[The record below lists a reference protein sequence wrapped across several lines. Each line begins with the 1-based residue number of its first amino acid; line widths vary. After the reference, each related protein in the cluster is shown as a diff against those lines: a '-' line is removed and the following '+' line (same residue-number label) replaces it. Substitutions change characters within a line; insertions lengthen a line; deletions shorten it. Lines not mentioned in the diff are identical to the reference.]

1 MGKRTKKRGVKAY
14 IAIVCLVLLLAAG
27 ALASGYRDRQL
38 REQETLPEEWVELAE
53 IKEELSFGVYGQE
66 DWNSFFETFS
76 GDRLTGEILGELLA
90 KLQLSDYI
98 EIPVMRESQKVSRED
113 WNYVYGQI
121 LDLLDM
127 EYAVTK
133 TEFLVVDVME
143 AENQNVIMTN
153 KGDFCTVLP
162 ASYFKQWN
170 GYEGYCVENRCI
182 GVAGTLKKEFTLD
195 NTYLT
200 DCTKDS
206 VDFLY
211 AGAVYHKETASLT
224 EGVSPCVC
232 DIVLADGRITAL
244 RVKQETIEGEL
255 LSYDDE
261 TIEIKEYGK
270 LSHTGKLPVYQTYGE
285 VSEKSISDVTLGN
298 MNVEYV
304 TGEKQVCAILIREP
318 AVIREIRVLL
328 LADDGTK
335 CRQSVYLKC
344 TTDAAVTW
352 QGETTQVA
360 AQTLIAASDR
370 MAGDAQGTF
379 TVTPEQEGCVVV
391 CDANGAEL
399 SNGYGGS
406 MEVRALG
413 DGYTLVN
420 SLPLER
426 YLQDVV
432 PSEMPASYEP
442 EALKAQA
449 VCARSYACIQLLRG
463 DLAEYGAHID
473 DSTAYQVY
481 NRVTDVEAAREAV
494 LATQGEVLSYE
505 GNIVEAYY
513 FSTSMGYTAAADVWN
528 VEEPEQY
535 GYLAPACLLA
545 DGKMQDLSGEEA
557 FLSYIQ
563 NPAEGYDSDCRYF
576 RWRAEADCHGKTDE
590 VNAILLERRN
600 SSPRN
605 VTFYQTNQTAEI
617 QNPDASSVA
626 ALGEVTGMSAAE
638 RGSSGALLALKITYE
653 KGSALVR
660 TEYNIRKVLGACAGN
675 LVCADGTEQ
684 TDVTMLPSAFLTI
697 TKQED
702 GGMVLYGGGYGHGLG
717 MSQNAANGMAK
728 AGMNYEEILQYFY
741 NDVKLERN
749 TES

>member
-232 DIVLADGRITAL
+232 DIVLADGELTAL

-255 LSYDDE
+255 LSYDD
-261 TIEIKEYGK
+261 
-270 LSHTGKLPVYQTYGE
+270 
-285 VSEKSISDVTLGN
+285 
-298 MNVEYV
+298 
-304 TGEKQVCAILIREP
+304 
-318 AVIREIRVLL
+318 
-328 LADDGTK
+328 
-335 CRQSVYLKC
+335 
-344 TTDAAVTW
+344 
-352 QGETTQVA
+352 
-360 AQTLIAASDR
+360 
-370 MAGDAQGTF
+370 
-379 TVTPEQEGCVVV
+379 
-391 CDANGAEL
+391 
-399 SNGYGGS
+399 
-406 MEVRALG
+406 
-413 DGYTLVN
+413 
-420 SLPLER
+420 
-426 YLQDVV
+426 
-432 PSEMPASYEP
+432 
-442 EALKAQA
+442 
-449 VCARSYACIQLLRG
+449 
-463 DLAEYGAHID
+463 
-473 DSTAYQVY
+473 
-481 NRVTDVEAAREAV
+481 
-494 LATQGEVLSYE
+494 
-505 GNIVEAYY
+505 
-513 FSTSMGYTAAADVWN
+513 
-528 VEEPEQY
+528 
-535 GYLAPACLLA
+535 
-545 DGKMQDLSGEEA
+545 
-557 FLSYIQ
+557 
-563 NPAEGYDSDCRYF
+563 
-576 RWRAEADCHGKTDE
+576 
-590 VNAILLERRN
+590 
-600 SSPRN
+600 
-605 VTFYQTNQTAEI
+605 
-617 QNPDASSVA
+617 
-626 ALGEVTGMSAAE
+626 
-638 RGSSGALLALKITYE
+638 
-653 KGSALVR
+653 
-660 TEYNIRKVLGACAGN
+660 
-675 LVCADGTEQ
+675 
-684 TDVTMLPSAFLTI
+684 
-697 TKQED
+697 
-702 GGMVLYGGGYGHGLG
+702 
-717 MSQNAANGMAK
+717 
-728 AGMNYEEILQYFY
+728 
-741 NDVKLERN
+741 
-749 TES
+749 

>member
-232 DIVLADGRITAL
+232 DIVLADGELTAL

-261 TIEIKEYGK
+261 TIEIKGYGK
-270 LSHTGKLPVYQTYGE
+270 LCHTGKLPVYQTYGE

-328 LADDGTK
+328 LGDDGTK

-344 TTDAAVTW
+344 TSDAAVTW
-352 QGETTQVA
+352 QGETTHVA
-360 AQTLIAASDR
+360 AQTLIAASDQ
-370 MAGDAQGTF
+370 MTGDTQGTF
-379 TVTPEQEGCVVV
+379 TVTPEQEGCVVI
-391 CDANGAEL
+391 CDADGAEI

-406 MEVRALG
+406 MEVRCMG

-432 PSEMPASYEP
+432 PSEMPA
-442 EALKAQA
+442 
-449 VCARSYACIQLLRG
+449 
-463 DLAEYGAHID
+463 
-473 DSTAYQVY
+473 
-481 NRVTDVEAAREAV
+481 
-494 LATQGEVLSYE
+494 
-505 GNIVEAYY
+505 
-513 FSTSMGYTAAADVWN
+513 
-528 VEEPEQY
+528 
-535 GYLAPACLLA
+535 
-545 DGKMQDLSGEEA
+545 
-557 FLSYIQ
+557 
-563 NPAEGYDSDCRYF
+563 
-576 RWRAEADCHGKTDE
+576 
-590 VNAILLERRN
+590 IL
-600 SSPRN
+600 
-605 VTFYQTNQTAEI
+605 
-617 QNPDASSVA
+617 
-626 ALGEVTGMSAAE
+626 
-638 RGSSGALLALKITYE
+638 
-653 KGSALVR
+653 
-660 TEYNIRKVLGACAGN
+660 
-675 LVCADGTEQ
+675 
-684 TDVTMLPSAFLTI
+684 
-697 TKQED
+697 
-702 GGMVLYGGGYGHGLG
+702 
-717 MSQNAANGMAK
+717 
-728 AGMNYEEILQYFY
+728 
-741 NDVKLERN
+741 
-749 TES
+749 

>member
-27 ALASGYRDRQL
+27 TLASGYRDRQL

-66 DWNSFFETFS
+66 DWKAFFETFPE
-76 GDRLTGEILGELLA
+76 DRLTGEVLGELLA

-98 EIPVMRESQKVSRED
+98 ELPVMREQQKVCRED

-127 EYAVTK
+127 EHVVTK

-195 NTYLT
+195 NAYLT
-200 DCTKDS
+200 DCSEDG

-211 AGAVYHKETASLT
+211 AGAAYHKDAVSLA
-224 EGVSPCVC
+224 EDVAPCVC
-232 DIVLADGRITAL
+232 DIVLADGELTAL

-261 TIEIKEYGK
+261 TIEIKGY
-270 LSHTGKLPVYQTYGE
+270 
-285 VSEKSISDVTLGN
+285 
-298 MNVEYV
+298 
-304 TGEKQVCAILIREP
+304 
-318 AVIREIRVLL
+318 
-328 LADDGTK
+328 
-335 CRQSVYLKC
+335 RQSVYLKC
-344 TTDAAVTW
+344 TSDAAVTW

-360 AQTLIAASDR
+360 AQTLIAASDQ
-370 MAGDAQGTF
+370 MTGDTQGTF
-379 TVTPEQEGCVVV
+379 TVTPEQEGCVVI
-391 CDANGAEL
+391 CDADGAEL

-406 MEVRALG
+406 MEVRCLG

-481 NRVTDVEAAREAV
+481 NRVTDADAAREAV
-494 LATQGEVLSYE
+494 
-505 GNIVEAYY
+505 I
-513 FSTSMGYTAAADVWN
+513 
-528 VEEPEQY
+528 
-535 GYLAPACLLA
+535 
-545 DGKMQDLSGEEA
+545 LSGKHRGGVL
-557 FLSYIQ
+557 FFHVDGI
-563 NPAEGYDSDCRYF
+563 
-576 RWRAEADCHGKTDE
+576 H
-590 VNAILLERRN
+590 RR
-600 SSPRN
+600 S
-605 VTFYQTNQTAEI
+605 
-617 QNPDASSVA
+617 
-626 ALGEVTGMSAAE
+626 
-638 RGSSGALLALKITYE
+638 
-653 KGSALVR
+653 
-660 TEYNIRKVLGACAGN
+660 
-675 LVCADGTEQ
+675 
-684 TDVTMLPSAFLTI
+684 
-697 TKQED
+697 
-702 GGMVLYGGGYGHGLG
+702 
-717 MSQNAANGMAK
+717 
-728 AGMNYEEILQYFY
+728 
-741 NDVKLERN
+741 
-749 TES
+749 